1 MPKDRAWRLLLA
13 GLALSDVICVVTAFF
28 VAAAVSVRP
37 PVTDPASQHYLLL
50 IAVMVPIF
58 LVMFSALGLYN
69 PQHLLGGS
77 GEYARVLKACAYG
90 IVLLVLITFA
100 VHHQVSRQWT
110 VLSCALAS
118 TLVGVERFLIRRLAY
133 RFRRKGYF
141 TSRAIVVGAD
151 AQAVAVARQLSR
163 PGSGI
168 EVLGVLDDYVAP
180 GTVVGGRLKVLGT
193 PAALTQIAA
202 RIGADEAI
210 IVAQALPWET
220 LQELLAQA
228 ASASNG
234 LRVHISAG
242 YYDLLTTGVHLSER
256 NNVPLLTIEKVAL
269 TPLEAAFKRTF
280 DCLLA
285 GLLLLLLSP
294 AIAIRLLQLR
304 ARGRKQVLERRLVL
318 GRDGKPFELLSFG
331 GSSGVKSDLFR
342 KSPGLINV
350 LAGQLSVVGPKP
362 VAAGGPESSLP
373 RTVKVRPGLTGLW
386 RQVDDPTEQ
395 EVLDMYYVR
404 SYSVW
409 VDLHVLFTRLKAR
422 LVWPWPRGRRSVRA
436 PSTYQ

>member
-1 MPKDRAWRLLLA
+1 LPKDRAWRLLLA
-13 GLALSDVICVVTAFF
+13 GLVLGDSICVVTAFF

-58 LVMFSALGLYN
+58 LVMFSTLGLYS
-69 PQHLLGGS
+69 PFHLLGGS
-77 GEYARVLKACAYG
+77 GEYARVLRACAYG
-90 IVLLVLITFA
+90 IVLLVLISFA

-110 VLSCALAS
+110 VLSCVLAS
-118 TLVGVERFLIRRLAY
+118 TLVGLERFLVRRLAY
-133 RFRRKGYF
+133 RFRRRGYF

-151 AQAVAVARQLSR
+151 AQAVAVAEQLSR

-168 EVLGVLDDYVAP
+168 EVLGVLDDYAAP
-180 GTVVGGRLKVLGT
+180 GSVVGGRLKVLGT
-193 PAALTQIAA
+193 PAALTQVAA

-220 LQELLAQA
+220 LQELLAKA

-234 LRVHISAG
+234 LRVHLSAG
-242 YYDLLTTGVHLSER
+242 YYDLLTTGVHLSQR
-256 NNVPLLTIEKVAL
+256 NNVPLLTIEEVAL
-269 TPLEAAFKRTF
+269 TPPEAVFKRTF

-285 GLLLLLLSP
+285 GILLLLLSP
-294 AIAIRLLQLR
+294 AIALRLLQVR
-304 ARGRKQVLERRLVL
+304 ARGKEQMLERQPVL
-318 GRDGKPFELLSFG
+318 DRNGNAFELLSFG
-331 GSSGVKSDLFR
+331 SSLGVKSDLFR

-362 VAAGGPESSLP
+362 VPAGGPESSRP
-373 RTVKVRPGLTGLW
+373 RAVRVRPGLTGLW

-395 EVLDMYYVR
+395 EVLDLYYVR

-422 LVWPWPRGRRSVRA
+422 LVWPWPRGRRSFRA
-436 PSTYQ
+436 RSTY